1 VAVYFAS
8 DMHLRLDRPERSGRL
23 ARWVDGLDPVD
34 ELYLVGDVC
43 DFWFATRQRRG
54 DPLACPGLRA
64 LAGFRAR
71 GGMLTILP
79 GNHDHWLGRFYETV
93 LGARFVSE
101 PLLVEAH
108 NLRIQLNHG
117 HRTGGRAPWKFVME
131 SLSFFQAFERLP
143 AAVANRLDRM
153 LETSN
158 DLHRERD
165 ERRVMPRFRR
175 HAEEVG
181 QDADIVVFGHIHTPL
196 DDARTSPRL
205 VILGGWHT
213 RTSYLK
219 IDDQGARL
227 IVAHDSIPVAI

>member
-1 VAVYFAS
+1 MAVYFAS
-8 DMHLRLDRPERSGRL
+8 DMHLRLDRPDRSDRL
-23 ARWVDGLDPVD
+23 ARWVDGLDPLD

-43 DFWFATRQRRG
+43 DFWFATRERRG
-54 DPLACPGLRA
+54 DPFACPGLRA

-79 GNHDHWLGRFYETV
+79 GNHDQWLGSFYETI

-101 PLLVEAH
+101 PFLVAAH
-108 NLRIQLNHG
+108 GLRIQLIHG

-131 SLSFFQAFERLP
+131 SLAFFRAFERLP
-143 AAVANRLDRM
+143 AAVANRLDRT

-165 ERRVMPRFRR
+165 ERRVMPRFLR

-181 QDADIVVFGHIHTPL
+181 QDADIVVFGHVHTPF
-196 DDARTSPRL
+196 DDARSSPRL
-205 VILGGWHT
+205 IVLGGWQT
-213 RTSYLK
+213 AASYLK
-219 IDDQGARL
+219 VDDQGARL
-227 IVAHDSIPVAI
+227 IEARDPIPVAI